1 MTLNDVLCGFR
12 VTEAR
17 ESKELCGTLW
27 TLRHEKTGAPL
38 YWLDN
43 GAENMVFSV
52 AFNTVPWDDTGVF
65 HILEHSVL
73 CGSEKYPVKEP
84 FLDLLK
90 SSLNTFLNAMTF
102 PDKTMYPVASRNEKD
117 FLNLVSVYLDAVFC
131 PMITKNPSIFL
142 QEGTRIDFSGDAP
155 AFNGVV
161 YNEMKGAC
169 GSLNTRIINELER
182 LLYPDSPYGFVS
194 GGDPRSITALTYEGF
209 LDAYKTF
216 YHPANSV
223 IYLDGAVSLDA
234 VLPLIDG
241 YLSAYEA
248 DGVWHTIPLQTPVEG
263 RKAVVNYEIGE
274 NESPDKKTCIVRGKI
289 AGEDKDLVKMQ
300 ALGILRSYLFGSNEA
315 PVKRAVLKT
324 GLVEDVSF
332 TIYDGIL
339 QPFTALVF
347 RNTEEAH
354 RDALVN
360 AVRTAANELLAA
372 PTDTDALFAEID
384 KRELNVKEPE
394 EPQGIDRAIELMSGV
409 VFCGDPLAHL
419 EYDALLSELRR
430 LAETDYY
437 KDLIR
442 EFLLDDACVS
452 EIVFLP
458 DPAMGK
464 KNAEEEQARLEKK
477 LAAMDENA
485 LAAAKARFDAFKLWQ
500 DTPDSDAQK
509 ATLPTLSVSDLPEAP
524 APYITEQKTQGQAAV
539 SFHPAHTSG
548 ISYVRLYFAAEDL
561 SPEALPVLSFVT
573 DLLGCLP
580 TKSHDAASLE
590 RALKRTTGWFNP
602 SLLTLY
608 AQDGGIFCRLAAG
621 FSAMSRKLPQVVPLI
636 GEILTET
643 LFTEKEKIKEIL
655 TQTRDRLYRAICAS
669 GSRYAG
675 RRALAACHEESAA
688 NDAIRGVEYYRWLK
702 AFENDYDARFEG
714 FAAEADALLKKLCV
728 SARLTLSE
736 TADDYHTDCFGFF
749 TVFPAGEACEA
760 AALRMPVCDT
770 PRKEAFL
777 VPGSVSYAAQG
788 VDLRRC
794 AARFEGGMAVL
805 SGMMTYGYLWD
816 EIRVR
821 GGAYGCGCMASD
833 ADILRCTTFR
843 DPTPMR
849 SLSVFGNAGTW
860 LTEQCAKD
868 APIDNYII
876 SAVAGGDPLHSPC
889 EWGFSADGAN
899 LQGITQADRVN
910 RQKEILAATKE
921 SLRAYVPMLEEMAR
935 QGSVCVIGSKEA
947 LAEADGEW
955 IVEEL

>member
-1 MTLNDVLCGFR
+1 MTLNDVICGFR

-17 ESKELCGTLW
+17 ESRELCGTLW

-117 FLNLVSVYLDAVFC
+117 FMNLVSVYLDAVFC

-142 QEGTRIDFSGDAP
+142 QEGTRIDFSGDGP

-161 YNEMKGAC
+161 YNEMKGAF

-194 GGDPRSITALTYEGF
+194 GGDPKAITDLTYEGF
-209 LDAYKTF
+209 LAAYKTF

-223 IYLDGAVSLDA
+223 LYLDGAVSLDA

-241 YLSAYEA
+241 YLSAYGAE
-248 DGVWHTIPLQTPVEG
+248 GVWHTIPLQTPVEG
-263 RKAVVNYEIGE
+263 RAAVINYEIGE
-274 NESPDKKTCIVRGKI
+274 NESPEKKTCIVRGRI
-289 AGEDKDLVKMQ
+289 AGEDKDRVKML

-315 PVKRAVLKT
+315 PVKRAVLQT
-324 GLVEDVSF
+324 GLAEDVSF
-332 TIYDGIL
+332 SVFDGIL
-339 QPFTALVF
+339 QPFTSIVF
-347 RNTEEAH
+347 RNTEQAH

-360 AVRTAANELLAA
+360 AVKTAADALLSA

-384 KRELNVKEPE
+384 KLELNVKEPE
-394 EPQGIDRAIELMSGV
+394 EPQGIDRAIDLMSGV
-409 VFCGDPLAHL
+409 VYCGDPLAHL
-419 EYDALLSELRR
+419 EYDGLLAELRR
-430 LAETDYY
+430 LVETDYY
-437 KDLIR
+437 KDLIK
-442 EFLLDDACVS
+442 EFLLDDANVS
-452 EIVFLP
+452 EIAFVP

-464 KNAEEEQARLEKK
+464 KNAAEEQARLDEK
-477 LAAMDENA
+477 LASMDENA
-485 LAAAKARFDAFKLWQ
+485 LADAKTRFDAFKAWQ
-500 DTPDSDAQK
+500 DTPDTDAQK

-524 APYITEQKTQGQAAV
+524 APFITEQKTQGQAAV
-539 SFHPAHTSG
+539 SFHPAHTAG
-548 ISYVRLYFAAEDL
+548 VSYVRLYFAAEDL
-561 SPEALPVLSFVT
+561 SPEALPVLSFAA
-573 DLLGCLP
+573 DLLGSLP
-580 TKSHDAASLE
+580 TGSHDAASLE
-590 RALKRTTGWFNP
+590 RALKRTTGWFSP
-602 SLLTLY
+602 SALTLFVPN
-608 AQDGGIFCRLAAG
+608 GGTYLRLAAG
-621 FSAMSRKLPQVVPLI
+621 FSAMSRKLPQAVPLI
-636 GEILTET
+636 TEILTET
-643 LFTEKEKIKEIL
+643 QFTEKDKIKEIL

-675 RRALAACHEESAA
+675 RRALAAGHEVSAA
-688 NDAIRGVEYYRWLK
+688 DDAIRGVAYYRWLK
-702 AFENDYDARFEG
+702 AFESDYDARFEG
-714 FAAEADALLKKLCV
+714 FAAEAAALLKKLCV

-736 TADDYHTDCFGFF
+736 TADGYHTDCFGFF
-749 TVFPAGEACEA
+749 GAFPAGEACEA
-760 AALRMPVCDT
+760 AALRMPVCET

-794 AARFEGGMAVL
+794 AARFEGGMHVL
-805 SGMMTYGYLWD
+805 SGMLTYGYLWD

-821 GGAYGCGCMASD
+821 GGAYGCGCVASD
-833 ADILRCTTFR
+833 SDTLRCTTYR

-849 SLSVFGNAGTW
+849 SLSVFSQAGAW
-860 LTEQCAKD
+860 LTGQCEKD

-876 SAVAGGDPLHSPC
+876 SAVAGDDPLLSPC
-889 EWGFSADGAN
+889 EWGYASDGAN

-910 RQKEILAATKE
+910 RMKEILAATKE
-921 SLRAYVPMLEEMAR
+921 SLRAYAPMLETLAR
-935 QGSVCVIGSKEA
+935 QGSVCVIGSREA
-947 LAEADGEW
+947 LAEADGAW
-955 IVEEL
+955 VVEEL

>member
-1 MTLNDVLCGFR
+1 MTLNDVICGFR

-17 ESKELCGTLW
+17 ESRELCGTLW

-43 GAENMVFSV
+43 GVENMVFSV

-117 FLNLVSVYLDAVFC
+117 FMNLVSVYLDAVFC

-142 QEGTRIDFSGDAP
+142 QEGTRIDFSGDGP

-161 YNEMKGAC
+161 YNEMKGAF

-194 GGDPRSITALTYEGF
+194 GGDPKAITDLTYEGF
-209 LDAYKTF
+209 LAAYKTF

-223 IYLDGAVSLDA
+223 LYLDGAVSLEA

-241 YLSAYEA
+241 YLSAYGA
-248 DGVWHTIPLQTPVEG
+248 DGVWHTIPLQAPVEG
-263 RKAVVNYEIGE
+263 RSAVVNYEIGE
-274 NESPDKKTCIVRGKI
+274 NESPEKKTCIVRGKL
-289 AGEDKDLVKMQ
+289 AGEDKDRVKML

-315 PVKRAVLKT
+315 PVKRAVLQT
-324 GLVEDVSF
+324 GLAEDVSF
-332 TIYDGIL
+332 SVYDGIL
-339 QPFTALVF
+339 QPFASLVF
-347 RNTEEAH
+347 RNTEQAH
-354 RDALVN
+354 RDALLN
-360 AVRTAANELLAA
+360 AVKTAADALLAA

-384 KRELNVKEPE
+384 KLELNVKEPE
-394 EPQGIDRAIELMSGV
+394 EPQGIDRAIDLMSGV
-409 VFCGDPLAHL
+409 VYCGDPLAHL
-419 EYDALLSELRR
+419 EYDALLAELRR
-430 LAETDYY
+430 LVETDYY

-442 EFLLDDACVS
+442 EFLLKDAHVS
-452 EIVFLP
+452 EIIFVP

-464 KNAEEEQARLEKK
+464 KNAAEEQARLEKK
-477 LAAMDENA
+477 LAAMDETA
-485 LAAAKARFDAFKLWQ
+485 LAAAKARFDAFKRWQ

-524 APYITEQKTQGQAAV
+524 APFITEQKTQGQAAV
-539 SFHPAHTSG
+539 SFHPAHTAG
-548 ISYVRLYFAAEDL
+548 VSYVRLYFAAEDL
-561 SPEALPVLSFVT
+561 SPEALPTLSFVT
-573 DLLGCLP
+573 ELLGRLP
-580 TKSHDAASLE
+580 TRSRDASSLE
-590 RALKRTTGWFNP
+590 RALKRTTGRFSP
-602 SLLTLY
+602 SVLT
-608 AQDGGIFCRLAAG
+608 ASARDGGICCRLTAG
-621 FSAMSRKLPQVVPLI
+621 FSAMSRKLPQAVPLI

-688 NDAIRGVEYYRWLK
+688 DDAMSGVAYYRWLK
-702 AFENDYDARFEG
+702 AFENDFETRFDG
-714 FAAEADALLKKLCV
+714 FAAEAAALLETLCV
-728 SARLTLSE
+728 AARLTLSE
-736 TADDYHTDCFGFF
+736 TADGFHPDCFGFF
-749 TVFPAGEACEA
+749 GAFPAGEACKA
-760 AALRMPVCDT
+760 AVLRLPLADA

-777 VPGSVSYAAQG
+777 VPGSVSYAARG
-788 VDLRRC
+788 ADLHRC
-794 AARFEGGMAVL
+794 AARFEGGMHVL
-805 SGMMTYGYLWD
+805 SGMLTYGFLWD
-816 EIRVR
+816 AIRVR
-821 GGAYGCGCMASD
+821 GGAYGCSCVVSN
-833 ADILRCTTFR
+833 ADILMCSTYR

-849 SLSVFGNAGTW
+849 SLSVIGDAGGW
-860 LTEQCAKD
+860 LTAECAKA

-876 SAVAGGDPLHSPC
+876 SAVAGADPLRSPC
-889 EWGFSADGAN
+889 DWGYASDVAN
-899 LQGITQADRVN
+899 LRGITQADRID
-910 RQKEILAATKE
+910 RQKEMLAATKE
-921 SLRAYVPMLEEMAR
+921 SLLSYAPMLEIFAR
-935 QGSVCVIGSKEA
+935 QGSACVIGSREA
-947 LAEADGEW
+947 LTEADGAW
-955 IVEEL
+955 VVEEL